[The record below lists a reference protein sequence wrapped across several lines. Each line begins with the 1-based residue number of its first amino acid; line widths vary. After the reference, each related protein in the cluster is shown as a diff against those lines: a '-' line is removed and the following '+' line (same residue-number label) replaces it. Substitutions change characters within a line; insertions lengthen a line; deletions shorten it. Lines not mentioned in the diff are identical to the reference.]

1 MNLPFCPY
9 RLKLAHRMGNINGHE
24 TRITA
29 PWLRMR
35 LAEPETAGRI
45 CLIDATPKPGE
56 PCIPYSRALDVRA
69 LMDTGRALP
78 TAQAFQSAVR
88 SIGAT
93 SLDQVII
100 YDRDDPPA
108 SSVLWH
114 LFRAFGHRDTCILD
128 GGYAAWRGAS
138 GELAS
143 RYGEQEPGTWRAQ
156 EAETASEAFTEILRF
171 LSISRM
177 A

>member
-1 MNLPFCPY
+1 
-9 RLKLAHRMGNINGHE
+9 
-24 TRITA
+24 
-29 PWLRMR
+29 MR
-35 LAEPETAGRI
+35 LAEPETAARI

-56 PCIPYSRALDVRA
+56 PCIPYSRPLDVRA
-69 LMDTGRALP
+69 LVNAGTAMP

-93 SLDQVII
+93 TLDQVVI
-100 YDRDDPPA
+100 YDRDDPAA

-114 LFRAFGHRDTCILD
+114 LFRAFGHRDACILD

-143 RYGEQEPGTWRAQ
+143 RYCEQEPGTWRAQ
-156 EAETASEAFTEILRF
+156 QSEPASEAVAEILRF
-171 LSISRM
+171 RGVSRM
-177 A
+177 V

>member
-1 MNLPFCPY
+1 
-9 RLKLAHRMGNINGHE
+9 MGNINGHE

-45 CLIDATPKPGE
+45 CLIDATPKTGE

-69 LMDTGRALP
+69 LVVTGRALP
-78 TAQAFQSAVR
+78 TAQAFQAAVR

-93 SLDQVII
+93 SLDQVVV
-100 YDRDDPPA
+100 YDRGDPVA

-114 LFRAFGHRDTCILD
+114 LFRAFGHLDTCILE
-128 GGYAAWRGAS
+128 GGYAAWRSAS

-143 RYGEQEPGTWRAQ
+143 RYSEQEPGTWRAQ
-156 EAETASEAFTEILRF
+156 ESNAASEAAAAILR
-171 LSISRM
+171 LISTSR
-177 A
+177 AS

>member
-1 MNLPFCPY
+1 MKLLFCPY
-9 RLKLAHRMGNINGHE
+9 GLKLAHRMGNINGHE

-45 CLIDATPKPGE
+45 CLIDATPKTGE
-56 PCIPYSRALDVRA
+56 PCLPYSRALDVRA
-69 LMDTGRALP
+69 LMGAALP
-78 TAQAFQSAVR
+78 TAQTFQSAVR

-100 YDRDDPPA
+100 YDRDDPAA

-114 LFRAFGHRDTCILD
+114 LFRAFGHRDTCILE
-128 GGYAAWRGAS
+128 GGYAAWGAAS
-138 GELAS
+138 GELARGYS
-143 RYGEQEPGTWRAQ
+143 EQEAGTWRALQ
-156 EAETASEAFTEILRF
+156 SETASEAFAEIPRL
-171 LSISRM
+171 LGVLRM

>member
-1 MNLPFCPY
+1 
-9 RLKLAHRMGNINGHE
+9 MGNINGHE

>member
-1 MNLPFCPY
+1 
-9 RLKLAHRMGNINGHE
+9 MGNINGHE
-24 TRITA
+24 THITA

-45 CLIDATPKPGE
+45 CLIDATPKSGE
-56 PCIPYSRALDVRA
+56 PCIPYSRPLDVRV
-69 LMDTGRALP
+69 LMDIGAAMP

-93 SLDQVII
+93 SLDQVVI

-128 GGYAAWRGAS
+128 GGYAAWCGAS
-138 GELAS
+138 GELVS
-143 RYGEQEPGTWRAQ
+143 RYCEHELGTWRAR
-156 EAETASEAFTEILRF
+156 ESDAASEAFNEILRF
-171 LSISRM
+171 PSIRGRRN
-177 A
+177 